1 MDYQFSINDFEGP
14 LDLLLHLV
22 KTSKMNIYDID
33 IKLII
38 DEYLK
43 FIESE
48 KNKNIDIASSYLVM
62 ASELIHLKSK
72 MLVNDQEVEET
83 PEEEFAITSEEDLKR
98 KILEYEKYKK
108 ISENLVELE
117 SKRNNFYTKSPMNL
131 EAFIDKGNMNFGD
144 VSLQDLV
151 EALKK
156 FKERE
161 KLNKPLHTKVTKKEY
176 SIERRINDIRKILQV
191 RDKVEFLE
199 LFNEPTKDFMIV
211 TFLSILT
218 MSKNDEI
225 TYGVLP
231 IENSSTG
238 SINDNYDLIRE
249 YGFYIILD
257 TNIKVNQN
265 LLGIKGSKL
274 ADIKIVYSHPQALMQ
289 SKSFLK
295 EHNIISRTYSNTAAS
310 AKYIKELND
319 KSIGSI
325 CSKSCAKLYDLDIL
339 AQNINESSTNTT
351 RFLVISKNLEIRE
364 NAKQISIIFNLK
376 HEIGSLSQILE
387 DIKDYNLNMTRIES
401 RPIKDKPFEYYFY
414 IDFLGNIKSSNVI
427 RALTKIKE
435 DTINLKIIGNY

>member
-72 MLVNDQEVEET
+72 MLVNDQELEET
-83 PEEEFAITSEEDLKR
+83 SEEEFSITSEEDLKR

-108 ISENLVELE
+108 ISENLIELE
-117 SKRNNFYTKSPMNL
+117 NKRNNFYTKSPMNL
-131 EAFIDKGNMNFGD
+131 EEFIDKENINFGD
-144 VSLQDLV
+144 ISLNDLV

-161 KLNKPLHTKVTKKEY
+161 KTNKPLHTKVTRKEY

-199 LFNEPTKDFMIV
+199 LFNEPTKDFIIV
-211 TFLSILT
+211 TFLSVLT

-225 TYGVLP
+225 ILTQENNFAP
-231 IENSSTG
+231 I
-238 SINDNYDLIRE
+238 LIER
-249 YGFYIILD
+249 
-257 TNIKVNQN
+257 
-265 LLGIKGSKL
+265 
-274 ADIKIVYSHPQALMQ
+274 
-289 SKSFLK
+289 
-295 EHNIISRTYSNTAAS
+295 RT
-310 AKYIKELND
+310 I
-319 KSIGSI
+319 
-325 CSKSCAKLYDLDIL
+325 
-339 AQNINESSTNTT
+339 
-351 RFLVISKNLEIRE
+351 
-364 NAKQISIIFNLK
+364 
-376 HEIGSLSQILE
+376 HE
-387 DIKDYNLNMTRIES
+387 
-401 RPIKDKPFEYYFY
+401 
-414 IDFLGNIKSSNVI
+414 
-427 RALTKIKE
+427 
-435 DTINLKIIGNY
+435 